1 MKVVNGRLLI
11 AVSLFVA
18 SCVIVSC
25 MGNQGTPGPAVG
37 GSTGSAGAASAGAA
51 GRAGA
56 SGDAGTSGD
65 AAAVTSGDAAAGAG
79 GGAAGNGP
87 DDAGATAGSAGNTVS
102 KPDAASAAGGVAGPF
117 ACSEMIGLWV
127 MSQWWSTF
135 EGGVDDAAWQY
146 IFVHHGY
153 LEQWANPASPYWTTK
168 TISPCALNP
177 EGPDRVI
184 FLPFS
189 LTLQTGAEWQAQLSK
204 VVDVIKTKFKSVK
217 RIEFMTTLR
226 SPGNQPCPNDNDPN
240 VVVPAYV
247 DQAIQNVADASG
259 GVVSVGPKLEVAD
272 CKWWAGGTDLTGA
285 GNTGVGR
292 LYSAYYKDHP

>member
-1 MKVVNGRLLI
+1 MNGRLLI
-11 AVSLFVA
+11 SISLFVA
-18 SCVIVSC
+18 SYVVASC
-25 MGNQGTPGPAVG
+25 TSNPGAP
-37 GSTGSAGAASAGAA
+37 GSAGGGSMGSASVATAGTA
-51 GRAGA
+51 GRAGTSGVA
-56 SGDAGTSGD
+56 GTGGDAP
-65 AAAVTSGDAAAGAG
+65 AVTSGDAAAGAAG
-79 GGAAGNGP
+79 GGAAGNGQ
-87 DDAGATAGSAGNTVS
+87 DDAGGTAGSAGNTMTNL
-102 KPDAASAAGGVAGPF
+102 DAASAGGGGAGPF

-135 EGGVDDAAWQY
+135 ESGVDNAAWQY

-153 LEQWANPASPYWTTK
+153 LEQWADPASPYWATK
-168 TISPCALNP
+168 TISPCAANP

-189 LTLQTGAEWQAQLSK
+189 LTLKTGPEWQAQLSK
-204 VVDVIKTKFKSVK
+204 VVDLIKTKFKSVK
-217 RIEFMTTLR
+217 RIEFITTLR

-259 GVVSVGPKLEVAD
+259 GVVTVGPKIEVAD
-272 CKWWAGGTDLTGA
+272 CKWWTGGTDLTGE

-292 LYSAYYKDHP
+292 LYVAYYKNHP

>member
-1 MKVVNGRLLI
+1 VKVMNGRLLI
-11 AVSLFVA
+11 AVSLLVA
-18 SCVIVSC
+18 SCVITSC
-25 MGNQGTPGPAVG
+25 TSNQGAPKPDVG
-37 GSTGSAGAASAGAA
+37 GSTGSGAATSVGAA
-51 GRAGA
+51 GHDGT
-56 SGDAGTSGD
+56 SGDAGTNGD
-65 AAAVTSGDAAAGAG
+65 ATAGTSGGTA

-87 DDAGATAGSAGNTVS
+87 ADAGGTAGSAGNALG
-102 KPDAASAAGGVAGPF
+102 KPDAASANGGAGGPF

-135 EGGVDDAAWQY
+135 ESGVDDAAWQY

-153 LEQWANPASPYWTTK
+153 LEQWADPASPYWATK

-189 LTLQTGAEWQAQLSK
+189 LTLQTGAEWQGELSK

-259 GVVSVGPKLEVAD
+259 GVVTVGPKIEVAD

-285 GNTGVGR
+285 GNTGVGQ
-292 LYSAYYKDHP
+292 LYGAYYKDHR